1 MTESRSSI
9 QSTSHFFLPKL
20 KDGDGGQ
27 EGIEIKSG
35 SVGDWDAQ
43 SEIAF
48 QHVASSLEV
57 PAAGRDVKSVSSI
70 PDMWAR
76 PLSMEMALHNRR
88 YPIRTQMIEQWQGM
102 LAAIALAEVRG
113 FDLKAELL
121 VLPDFVDQDRFAR
134 SLFELLPSP
143 KNALYILNNGQNPW
157 QELYIFLWN
166 NRPVGMST
174 PSTLICPSEE
184 GDWSGLPWWSGGRLR
199 SPIAPYDHLN
209 TDEKVQLRSWL
220 EILRQELNS
229 QQLNSPA
236 VNQAAT
242 NEVAALLREFQAQLG
257 NVPSQTLKPS
267 TNSRF
272 FGVELRPLRS
282 LSTPI
287 QAIPQPSSV
296 QLVASASKQ
305 TTTDLLIIPEPH
317 QIMREW
323 DSSAQSIWIHGS
335 TNLATLKPDDVPN
348 SGLVPRW
355 NVQCLREA
363 DLFAPELAFVAQAKA
378 FPGGLMPKGIE
389 AFNDIYEGKPITP
402 LLPIN
407 RMLLDFLTPED
418 LVEMMQVKRIDTTMG
433 PQVQFVLDLPLSG
446 PKPDERPKIYR
457 ITKTYPLQKENLL
470 PEVPILEVWPNF
482 CSPTWKEYYTFYYD
496 PDLETFQVNFPKT
509 TESYVFKG
517 IGSIHLP
524 TASMSDASSNCQ
536 LTQLSEFPTYID
548 CRGKG
553 QLSLGLIVLKTPPG
567 VGIMTGTEWKIGV
580 DFGTSFTNVYQERNG
595 TVSQLKLNPLHYQV
609 TDSNIELRQNALQ
622 EYFIFNN
629 MELPLSTLL
638 TTRGG
643 KGEELAVLD
652 GRVYIPR
659 DSNTFKPDVDDW
671 IRTNLKWSTDSLSY
685 NRLFLKTLILQITAQ
700 AAANHASGIQWSI
713 SYPSAF
719 SKGDRRTYAINWRNI
734 TQSVEEAT
742 GISQNCPDSGN
753 ATRYR
758 TESLAVAQY
767 FADYEMPGRKNKLDL
782 VNSTCIDIGG
792 GTSDISIWENN
803 QLIHQCSI
811 QLAGKDIF
819 SQFVQLNPGFLERR
833 FRIKTDEWSRLQGF
847 QFFAKLDVFM
857 RRETPGWL
865 ERRRDMVAD
874 DPEFQGLM
882 QLMALGLSGMYYY
895 VGSIL
900 KTLHDEGIYKTDEI
914 TPVFIGGN
922 GGRLLHWLAEGGA
935 FDRYSE
941 VNELFSTMMSQ
952 ASGFT
957 DIEMKSELSPFPK
970 DEVACGLVLAD
981 THLKGMEKHQDDPLV
996 AGESYSVN
1004 DKPFDWNT
1012 RMQVSGQIE
1021 SWEVPD
1027 LRQIKNLMNA
1037 YHQVLKDKGIE
1048 GLLPFQGYEVSND
1061 PDANGALWRET
1072 NRELKRTLLNMRGNV
1087 ENIRIEP
1094 PFILGLKALLQVLG
1108 KQWAD
1113 NWK

>member
-1 MTESRSSI
+1 MTESRSFI

-57 PAAGRDVKSVSSI
+57 PAEGREVKSVSSI

-88 YPIRTQMIEQWQGM
+88 YPIRAQMIEQWQGM
-102 LAAIALAEVRG
+102 LAAIALAEVQG
-113 FDLKAELL
+113 FDLKAQLL
-121 VLPDFVDQDRFAR
+121 VLPDFVEQDRFAR
-134 SLFELLPSP
+134 SLFELLPSA
-143 KNALYILNNGQNPW
+143 KNALYPLSNGQNPW

-166 NRPVGMST
+166 NQPVGMSS
-174 PSTLICPSEE
+174 PSTLICPAEE
-184 GDWSGLPWWSGGRLR
+184 GDWSGLRWWSGGRLR

-220 EILRQELNS
+220 ELLRQELNN
-229 QQLNSPA
+229 QQTNSPA

-242 NEVAALLREFQAQLG
+242 NEVAALLREFQTQLG

-267 TNSRF
+267 TNTRF
-272 FGVELRPLRS
+272 FGVELRPLRT

-296 QLVASASKQ
+296 KLIASVTKPS
-305 TTTDLLIIPEPH
+305 TPDLLIIPEPH

-323 DSSAQSIWIHGS
+323 GLSAQSLWIQGS
-335 TNLATLKPDDVPN
+335 TNLATLKPEDIRV
-348 SGLVPRW
+348 SGLNPSW

-363 DLFAPELAFVAQAKA
+363 DIFAPELAFVAQAKA
-378 FPGGLMPKGIE
+378 FPGGIMPKGIE
-389 AFNDIYEGKPITP
+389 VLSDIYEGKPITP

-407 RMLLDFLTPED
+407 RMLLDYLTPED
-418 LVEMMQVKRIDTTMG
+418 LADMMQIQRVDTTMG
-433 PQVQFVLDLPLSG
+433 PQVQFMIDLPLSG
-446 PKPDERPKIYR
+446 PNPEQGPKIYR
-457 ITKTYPLQKENLL
+457 VTKVYPLQKENAL
-470 PEVPILEVWPNF
+470 PEVPVLEVWPNF
-482 CSPTWKEYYTFYYD
+482 RSPTWKAYYAFYYD
-496 PDLETFQVNFPKT
+496 PDLETFQVNFPKSPET
-509 TESYVFKG
+509 YMFKG
-517 IGSIHLP
+517 IGAIHLS

-536 LTQLSEFPTYID
+536 LTQLSEFPAYID

-553 QLSLGLIVLKTPPG
+553 QLSLGLIVLKTPPE
-567 VGIMTGTEWKIGV
+567 VGTTTGMEWKVGV
-580 DFGTSFTNVYQERNG
+580 DFGTSFTNIYQERNG
-595 TVSQLKLNPLHYQV
+595 TVSQLKFDSLHYQV
-609 TDSNIELRQNALQ
+609 TDSNIEFRQNALQ

-629 MELPLSTLL
+629 MELPLSTVL

-643 KGEELAVLD
+643 KGNELAVMD
-652 GRVYIPR
+652 GRIYIPR
-659 DSNTFKPDVDDW
+659 DSTTFKPDADDW
-671 IRTNLKWSTDSLSY
+671 IRTNLKWSTESLSY

-734 TQSVEEAT
+734 TQVVEEAT
-742 GISQNCPDSGN
+742 GITQNCPTSEN

-792 GTSDISIWENN
+792 GTSDISIWEEN

-819 SQFVQLNPGFLERR
+819 SQFIQLNPGFLERQ
-833 FRIKTDEWSRLQGF
+833 FRIKTDEWRKLQGF
-847 QFFAKLDVFM
+847 QFFVKLDVFM
-857 RRETPGWL
+857 RRESAGWL

-874 DPEFQGLM
+874 DPEFQGLLR
-882 QLMALGLSGMYYY
+882 LMALGMSGMYYY
-895 VGSIL
+895 VGLIL
-900 KTLHDEGIYKTDEI
+900 RTLHDEGIYKTDEI
-914 TPVFIGGN
+914 TPVFVGGN

-935 FDRYSE
+935 FERYSE
-941 VNELFSTMMSQ
+941 VNELFSAMMSR
-952 ASGFT
+952 ASGFE
-957 DIEMKSELSPFPK
+957 DIDVKSELSPFPK

-996 AGESYSVN
+996 AGEAYSVN
-1004 DKPFDWNT
+1004 GKTFDWNT
-1012 RMQVSGQIE
+1012 RMQLGGQIE
-1021 SWEVPD
+1021 SWEVPE
-1027 LRQIKNLMNA
+1027 LQQLQQFMNA
-1037 YHQVLKDKGIE
+1037 YHRAIKDKGIE
-1048 GLLPFQGYEVSND
+1048 GVSLFQDYVASDN
-1061 PDANGALWRET
+1061 PSASSALWRET
-1072 NRELKRTLLNMRGNV
+1072 SRELKRTLLNMRGSAD
-1087 ENIRIEP
+1087 NIRIEP
-1094 PFILGLKALLQVLG
+1094 PFILGLKALLQTLG
-1108 KQWAD
+1108 KRWAD